1 MSIPSKN
8 RVLIAND
15 ISSLGFST
23 LAEISSQSL
32 LAEVDLLRSVASLK
46 LTQDKK
52 GSMGQ
57 FLTPASVAE
66 LMAGMFDRLDL
77 PEISLLDAGAGIGSL
92 LAAFVTKVCQH
103 QEHISTLRVVDYE
116 IDPFLI
122 RYLHQTLK
130 LCEKECQRLN
140 ISFNY
145 EIRETDFIEDTV
157 KQLEIG
163 LLNSTNPGEFTH
175 AILNPPY
182 LKINA
187 HSQVCKLLR
196 SIGLETSNLYTG
208 FMAATAQLLKPKGEF
223 VAIIPRSFCNGPY
236 FRDFRKMFLQM
247 MALQQ
252 IHLFE
257 SREETFSDDDVLQET
272 VIVRATKQQQK
283 SNNNSSGIA

>member
-8 RVLIAND
+8 KVLIANY
-15 ISSLGFST
+15 ISNLGFST

-32 LAEVDLLRSVASLK
+32 LAEVDLLRSLASLK

-92 LAAFVTKVCQH
+92 LAAFVIKVCQH
-103 QEHISTLRVVDYE
+103 QKHISTLRVVAYE

-157 KQLEIG
+157 RQLKID
-163 LLNSTNPGEFTH
+163 LLNSMHKSGKCP
-175 AILNPPY
+175 
-182 LKINA
+182 
-187 HSQVCKLLR
+187 V
-196 SIGLETSNLYTG
+196 
-208 FMAATAQLLKPKGEF
+208 
-223 VAIIPRSFCNGPY
+223 
-236 FRDFRKMFLQM
+236 FRC
-247 MALQQ
+247 
-252 IHLFE
+252 
-257 SREETFSDDDVLQET
+257 
-272 VIVRATKQQQK
+272 
-283 SNNNSSGIA
+283 